1 MKKILAIS
9 LIVIFGLASSSSRA
23 ALNVVASIGD
33 FADVAQRVGGDHVVA
48 KSLTRGSEDPHFIG
62 AKPSLMKAVQK
73 ADVYV
78 AVGLELEVGW
88 LPVIL
93 QGSRNPKIQPGSPG
107 FVDASEGV
115 SIIEKVEGAVDR
127 SQGDI
132 HPEGNPHYYMDP
144 EALVVVSKHLADKFS
159 ELDPANKD
167 DYQKNALSFKHQ
179 MDGKI
184 AEWRTKLKPF
194 KGAPV
199 VTYHRNM
206 DYFLVRFNINL
217 FGEVEPKGGIPPS
230 PRYLDELAGKMR
242 KSEVRL
248 VLYQPYYDADASR
261 QLAKKA
267 GGVALELPTEAGGSL
282 QAKDVIS
289 KFDLIVT
296 ALATN
301 LGKK

>member
-23 ALNVVASIGD
+23 ALNVVSSIGD
-33 FADVAQRVGGDHVVA
+33 FADIAQRIGGDHVVA
-48 KSLTRGSEDPHFIG
+48 KSLTRGTEDPHFIG

-73 ADVYV
+73 ADVYI

-144 EALVVVSKHLADKFS
+144 VALVVVGKHLADKFS
-159 ELDPANKD
+159 ELDPANRN
-167 DYQKNALSFKHQ
+167 DYQKNALAFKHQ
-179 MDGKI
+179 MEEKI
-184 AEWRTKLKPF
+184 TGWKIKLKSF
-194 KGAPV
+194 KRTPV

-206 DYFLVRFNINL
+206 DYFLVRFDLDL

-242 KSEVRL
+242 KSNVRL
-248 VLYQPYYDADASR
+248 VLYQPYYDANASL

-267 GGVALELPTEAGGSL
+267 GGVSLELPTEAGGTTPT
-282 QAKDVIS
+282 KDVIS
-289 KFDLIVT
+289 KFDFIVT
-296 ALATN
+296 ALVTN